1 MRKKEAKKALGSWGE
16 VIGST
21 STNVQCLGKEQV
33 LFLWPNQELTW
44 LVSGAGKEIIMG
56 RI

>member
-16 VIGST
+16 VFGST

-33 LFLWPNQELTW
+33 LWPNQELTW
-44 LVSGAGKEIIMG
+44 LVSEAGKEIIMG